1 MKTYT
6 TPAIVLSNDVA
17 TETKSVD
24 ALMSKTVG
32 IPESQNMLRKI
43 S

>member
-6 TPAIVLSNDVA
+6 TPAIVLSNDVT
-17 TETKSVD
+17 TETKSVSF
-24 ALMSKTVG
+24 MSKTVG
-32 IPESQNMLRKI
+32 VPESQNALRKI